1 MLVGIPAQIWFRVDR
16 LQAHLPHESPHPLFV
31 NDPRFTSERFGHLD
45 HAIIRLLRIDCINP
59 LGEYQIFR
67 IYWSWLIIDTAPGD
81 AQKISLHYK
90 RYGILFVNVREH
102 DIPNGLVI
110 SL

>member
-1 MLVGIPAQIWFRVDR
+1 
-16 LQAHLPHESPHPLFV
+16 
-31 NDPRFTSERFGHLD
+31 
-45 HAIIRLLRIDCINP
+45 

-67 IYWSWLIIDTAPGD
+67 IYGSWLIIDTAPGD